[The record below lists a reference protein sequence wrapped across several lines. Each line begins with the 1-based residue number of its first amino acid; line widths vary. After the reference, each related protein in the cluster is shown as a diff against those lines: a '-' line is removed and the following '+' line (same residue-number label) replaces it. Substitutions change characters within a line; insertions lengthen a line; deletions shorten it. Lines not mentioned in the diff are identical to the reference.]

1 VEATVQGFIDG
12 GGPVILLE
20 HDLRAATVEV
30 GETVSGYIAK
40 AGFVNCPIAAVFGDA
55 QRYQSTKLTWPVAG
69 TTSFDPSFNPINSGS
84 TNTTTE

>member
-1 VEATVQGFIDG
+1 VEATVQGFIAA

-30 GETVSGYIAK
+30 GQTVSGYIAQ

-55 QRYQSTKLTWPVAG
+55 QRYQSTSLSWPVAG
-69 TTSFDPSFNPINSGS
+69 STSFDPSFNPINAESS
-84 TNTTTE
+84 NTTK

>member
-1 VEATVQGFIDG
+1 VEATVQGFIAA

-30 GETVSGYIAK
+30 GQTVSGYIAK

-55 QRYQSTKLTWPVAG
+55 QRYQSTSLSWPVAG
-69 TTSFDPSFNPINSGS
+69 STSFDPSFNPINPDSS
-84 TNTTTE
+84 NTTE